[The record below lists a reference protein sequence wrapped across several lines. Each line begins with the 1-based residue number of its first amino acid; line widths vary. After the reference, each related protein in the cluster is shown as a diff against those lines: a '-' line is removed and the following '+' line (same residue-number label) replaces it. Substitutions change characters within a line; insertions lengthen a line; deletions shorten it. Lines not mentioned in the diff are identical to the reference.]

1 MGVVPSVTEIE
12 AMRAAVE
19 EATDRTVFRLIGSD
33 SDQHYLSII
42 ALKDDIELVLDCVR
56 QFGFNKVTFSN
67 MFGTPVEITGNYEKE
82 LAEIAKEKEVVESS
96 IASMT
101 GEI

>member
-1 MGVVPSVTEIE
+1 
-12 AMRAAVE
+12 MRAAVE

-33 SDQHYLSII
+33 ADQHYLSII

-67 MFGTPVEITGNYEKE
+67 MYGTPAEITGSYEKS
-82 LAEIAKEKEVVESS
+82 LLK
-96 IASMT
+96 
-101 GEI
+101 